1 MLFRSNKHAQSDNG
15 RLREMCI
22 EDKASGTGLIQDIKA
37 HDKIPIKAIQ
47 RNIDKLTRV
56 QDVLTYIENGY
67 VYIPENA
74 SFVSDFIAECEAFT
88 ADDAHD
94 HDDQIDPLCDAIDN
108 MIAKRGVTEL
118 RVRRL

>member
-1 MLFRSNKHAQSDNG
+1 MS
-15 RLREMCI
+15 
-22 EDKASGTGLIQDIKA
+22 
-37 HDKIPIKAIQ
+37 
-47 RNIDKLTRV
+47 RV

-67 VYIPENA
+67 VFIPENA